1 MYGLCMAASA
11 AADGFRLPGAAIE
24 PGIDGK
30 PLASGEG
37 SWLMDDGKSGGEPDG
52 LRLPLGAFGDEDA
65 YAFSAFD
72 KLAEP
77 AVS

>member
-1 MYGLCMAASA
+1 MAASA
-11 AADGFRLPGAAIE
+11 AADGFKLPDDAIE

-30 PLASGEG
+30 PLVSGEG
-37 SWLMDDGKSGGEPDG
+37 SWLMDDGKPSGGEPVVF
-52 LRLPLGAFGDEDA
+52 RLPPGVLGDEDA

-72 KLAEP
+72 RLAEP